1 MKKFK
6 FRLDAVLKYKKILKD
21 KQLAQY
27 NKALGAYK
35 DVENKIIDLEQQ
47 QENVYSSMVQNA
59 QDGFSLMQHQG
70 KEIVNQ
76 KILHEMNVEKVRLA
90 KRRKL
95 VQVEQKKLVG
105 YAKDEKGIEILKENA
120 LEEYKQELLA
130 EEIKEIDDIVS
141 TRFRVNDN

>member
-35 DVENKIIDLEQQ
+35 DVENKITDLEQQ
-47 QENVYSSMVQNA
+47 QDNIYSSMVQNA
-59 QDGFSLMQHQG
+59 QDGFCLIQHQS

-76 KILHEMNVEKVRLA
+76 KLNHEMNVEKVRLA
-90 KRRKL
+90 KRKKL
-95 VQVEQKKLVG
+95 VQVEQKKLVS

-120 LEEYKQELLA
+120 FEEYRKELLDD
-130 EEIKEIDDIVS
+130 EIKEIDDIVS
-141 TRFRVNDN
+141 TRFRVNDD

>member
-21 KQLAQY
+21 KQLAQL
-27 NKALGAYK
+27 NKAMSAYK
-35 DVENKIIDLEQQ
+35 DVENRINDLNQK
-47 QENVYSSMVQNA
+47 QEDVYTSMVQNA
-59 QDGFSLMQHQG
+59 QDVFNLSQHQG

-90 KRRKL
+90 KRQKL
-95 VQVEQKKLVG
+95 VQVEQKKLIS
-105 YAKDEKGIEILKENA
+105 YSKDEKGIEILKENA
-120 LEEYKQELLA
+120 LEDYKQELLA

>member
-21 KQLAQY
+21 KQLAQL
-27 NKALGAYK
+27 NKAMSAYK
-35 DVENKIIDLEQQ
+35 DVENRINDLHQK
-47 QENVYSSMVQNA
+47 QEDVYTSMVQNA
-59 QDGFSLMQHQG
+59 QDGFNLSQHQG

-90 KRRKL
+90 KRQKL
-95 VQVEQKKLVG
+95 VQVEQKKLIS
-105 YAKDEKGIEILKENA
+105 YSKDEKGIEILKENA
-120 LEEYKQELLA
+120 LEDYKQELLA

>member
-35 DVENKIIDLEQQ
+35 DIENKINDLEQQ
-47 QENVYSSMVQNA
+47 QEDVYNSMLQNA
-59 QDGFSLMQHQG
+59 QDGFSLINHQS

-76 KILHEMNVEKVRLA
+76 KIHHEMNVEKVRLA
-90 KRRKL
+90 KRKKL
-95 VQVEQKKLVG
+95 VQVEQK
-105 YAKDEKGIEILKENA
+105 N
-120 LEEYKQELLA
+120 LLA
-130 EEIKEIDDIVS
+130 MQKMKKG
-141 TRFRVNDN
+141 

>member
-90 KRRKL
+90 KRKKL
-95 VQVEQKKLVG
+95 VKVEQKKLVG

>member
-21 KQLAQY
+21 KQLAQL
-27 NKALGAYK
+27 NKAMSAYK
-35 DVENKIIDLEQQ
+35 DVENRINDFNQK
-47 QENVYSSMVQNA
+47 QEDVYNSMVQNA
-59 QDGFSLMQHQG
+59 QDGFNLSQHQG

-90 KRRKL
+90 KRQKL
-95 VQVEQKKLVG
+95 VQVEQKKLIS
-105 YAKDEKGIEILKENA
+105 YSKDEKGIEILKENA
-120 LEEYKQELLA
+120 LEDYKQELLA

>member
-21 KQLAQY
+21 KQLAQL
-27 NKALGAYK
+27 NKAMSAYK
-35 DVENKIIDLEQQ
+35 DVENRINDLNQK
-47 QENVYSSMVQNA
+47 QEDVYNSMVQNA
-59 QDGFSLMQHQG
+59 HDGFNLSQHQG

-90 KRRKL
+90 KRQKL
-95 VQVEQKKLVG
+95 VQVEQKKLIS
-105 YAKDEKGIEILKENA
+105 YSKDEKGIEILKENA
-120 LEEYKQELLA
+120 LEDYKQELLA

>member
-21 KQLAQY
+21 KQLAQL
-27 NKALGAYK
+27 NKAMSAYK
-35 DVENKIIDLEQQ
+35 DVENRINDLNQK
-47 QENVYSSMVQNA
+47 QEDVYNSMVQNA
-59 QDGFSLMQHQG
+59 QDGFNLSQHQG

-90 KRRKL
+90 KRQKL
-95 VQVEQKKLVG
+95 VQVEQKKLIS
-105 YAKDEKGIEILKENA
+105 YSKDEKGIEILKENA
-120 LEEYKQELLA
+120 LEDYKQELLA

>member
-35 DVENKIIDLEQQ
+35 DVENKINDLEQQ

-59 QDGFSLMQHQG
+59 QDGFSLIQHQG

-76 KILHEMNVEKVRLA
+76 KLHHEMNVEKVRLA
-90 KRRKL
+90 KRKKL